1 MLESVIADKYRWK
14 DYKHPIIL
22 SQFRFIYVKRWCE
35 YYRNRSKVLFF
46 VWRAIYQRMETKYN
60 MDFPAKVIVGKGLR
74 IEHMGGVVINPNA
87 ILGENITLLNGV
99 LIGSQSRGSKKGYPV
114 IGNDVW
120 IGTNAVIVGS
130 IKIGDH
136 VLIAPGAY
144 INFDVPECSIVLGNP
159 GQIIHRENA
168 TKGYTLNLYE

>member
-35 YYRNRSKVLFF
+35 YYRNRSKVLFL

-74 IEHMGGVVINPNA
+74 IEHMGGSSNK
-87 ILGENITLLNGV
+87 
-99 LIGSQSRGSKKGYPV
+99 SKCNFRRKYH
-114 IGNDVW
+114 
-120 IGTNAVIVGS
+120 T
-130 IKIGDH
+130 IKRR
-136 VLIAPGAY
+136 
-144 INFDVPECSIVLGNP
+144 FDWF
-159 GQIIHRENA
+159 
-168 TKGYTLNLYE
+168 TKQRK